1 MLGLPSQQVHD
12 PAGHGPS
19 MHSLYHVG
27 MPVASAFAVNLT
39 PQRRVSVG
47 DHLRHWR
54 QLRRLSQ
61 LDLASEAEVSTRHL
75 SCVETGKS
83 SPSRDLVL
91 RLCERLAVPLRER
104 NAWLVAAGYAPMYR
118 AHAMDDPSMQAA
130 RRTVQRIL
138 DSHHPWPAVAF
149 DRHWNMVM
157 ANRMVAPLLM
167 GVAPELLQGSF
178 NLLRISLH
186 PGGLAPRIVNLN
198 QWREHLFARLRQQVH
213 QTGDETLAD
222 LLTELMAYPAQPAD
236 AAPRL
241 EGEHPG
247 VLMPF
252 LYQAPG
258 GLLHLISTTTVF
270 GSPVDITLQEL
281 ALETFFPGDE
291 ATAHALRE
299 MADGQE
305 HGSVTSGQDTGRF
318 GLGALRAPPP

>member
-1 MLGLPSQQVHD
+1 MLGPRPHRVHD

-19 MHSLYHVG
+19 ARPLYHVP
-27 MPVASAFAVNLT
+27 MHDALAPT
-39 PQRRVSVG
+39 PTRRASVG

-61 LDLASEAEVSTRHL
+61 LDLAADAELSTRHL
-75 SCVETGKS
+75 SCVETGKA
-83 SPSRDLVL
+83 SPSRELVL

-118 AHAMDDPSMQAA
+118 EHAMDDPTMQAA
-130 RRTVQRIL
+130 RRAVQHIL
-138 DSHHPWPAVAF
+138 DSHEPWPAVAF

-157 ANRMVAPLLM
+157 ANRMVAPLLAD
-167 GVAPELLQGSF
+167 VSPTLLQPPI

-186 PGGLAPRIVNLN
+186 PDGLAPRIANLN
-198 QWREHLFARLRQQVH
+198 QWREHLFARLRQQIH
-213 QTGDETLAD
+213 QTGDEGLAD

-236 AAPRL
+236 AAQHL
-241 EGEHPG
+241 DGEHPG

-252 LYQAPG
+252 LFQTPG
-258 GLLHLISTTTVF
+258 GTLHLISTTTVF

-291 ATAHALRE
+291 ATA
-299 MADGQE
+299 D
-305 HGSVTSGQDTGRF
+305 
-318 GLGALRAPPP
+318 ALRAMAATMPA